1 MAQPIRRVF
10 GSYAFGTH
18 EDVHMPPPGDMAPA
32 SIRKIAH
39 DRIWEIL
46 YAPAAAAV
54 DRVSGVLDHM
64 QFLSIRRYLGF
75 VFVALV
81 VLLLALALWQ

>member
-1 MAQPIRRVF
+1 MASFRDARVVARLPKTRS
-10 GSYAFGTH
+10 GKILR
-18 EDVHMPPPGDMAPA
+18 A